1 MPVEFC
7 SKCGS
12 DNIITAES
20 HSEKNYG
27 KLYEKCGQCG
37 NFEAW
42 VAAPARGSR
51 GRGGGR
57 GGSGY
62 SRGGSGGSGYIPRQQ
77 HVNQNMLPP
86 KRQRPQQ
93 QQPLDYGNEEW
104 GEEWQNEDDSHY
116 AEVEEPGVSSSS
128 SSSSSCIS
136 SDPAVRHQPGHP
148 TSKMQPDSAIS
159 LILAAYRDA
168 LNVQDKKF
176 DELQKT
182 NASLLALV
190 KELSQSVAALSQQIA
205 DLTAPK

>member
-1 MPVEFC
+1 MPVEYC

-12 DNIITAES
+12 DNIITAQS
-20 HSEKNYG
+20 QSEKNYG
-27 KLYEKCGQCG
+27 RWYEKCGVCG

-42 VAAPARGSR
+42 VGAPAGGSR

-57 GGSGY
+57 GSSGY
-62 SRGGSGGSGYIPRQQ
+62 SRGGSGGPGYIPRQNQ
-77 HVNQNMLPP
+77 HVNQGMLPP

-93 QQPLDYGNEEW
+93 ALDYGNDGW

-116 AEVEEPGVSSSS
+116 AEVEEPEVSSSS
-128 SSSSSCIS
+128 SSSSSS
-136 SDPAVRHQPGHP
+136 SAPAVRHQPGHP

-168 LNVQDKKF
+168 LNVQDRKF

-190 KELSQSVAALSQQIA
+190 KELSQSVADLSQQIA
-205 DLTAPK
+205 QLTASK